1 MRNFVLCDV
10 ASIVDLVIM
19 FVPFI
24 FGFDVCGFMFVFK
37 FCDGGATMVAGC
49 ARGGGGV
56 RDGVRLWVRARG
68 ACSLRVRGCACAWLC
83 VCVVHV
89 SVFKDTHSTIACQE
103 FQRKK

>member
-49 ARGGGGV
+49 ARGGGGECEMVCACGCV
-56 RDGVRLWVRARG
+56 RGVRVVCVCVAV
-68 ACSLRVRGCACAWLC
+68 RVRGCACAWYM
-83 VCVVHV
+83 
-89 SVFKDTHSTIACQE
+89 
-103 FQRKK
+103 